1 MGATK
6 AGTWQ
11 FACCRF
17 FLRTFPGAVE
27 GKKEDKNGCGEGG
40 ITLPGG
46 AVVVARPVTNAQ
58 IHSPRQVVP
67 QEAPISITR
76 QKLAAVLLLY

>member
-1 MGATK
+1 MGA
-6 AGTWQ
+6 G
-11 FACCRF
+11 R
-17 FLRTFPGAVE
+17 V
-27 GKKEDKNGCGEGG
+27 
-40 ITLPGG
+40 

-58 IHSPRQVVP
+58 AHSPRQVEP